1 MDKLTILDNSV
12 KITQS
17 KIIPEK
23 FCFSPEKKP
32 TARTGRVLLFISS
45 IIVREQL
52 ILFVFCF
59 QSVKNLSSFVLKNIV
74 NFTSISFVNDCSV
87 KSLAQ

>member
-1 MDKLTILDNSV
+1 MGKNKLFAQIIFKNGHIDILDNSV

-32 TARTGRVLLFISS
+32 TARTGRVLLFH
-45 IIVREQL
+45 
-52 ILFVFCF
+52 
-59 QSVKNLSSFVLKNIV
+59 
-74 NFTSISFVNDCSV
+74 
-87 KSLAQ
+87 

>member
-1 MDKLTILDNSV
+1 MGKNKLFAQIIFKNGHIDILDNSV

-52 ILFVFCF
+52 ILFVFF
-59 QSVKNLSSFVLKNIV
+59 
-74 NFTSISFVNDCSV
+74 SISQKLKFVRS
-87 KSLAQ
+87 

>member
-32 TARTGRVLLFISS
+32 TARTGRVLLFH
-45 IIVREQL
+45 
-52 ILFVFCF
+52 
-59 QSVKNLSSFVLKNIV
+59 
-74 NFTSISFVNDCSV
+74 
-87 KSLAQ
+87 